1 LLEEFIMRTWIKP
14 GVWGAVIGSVLTMII
29 GFAWGGWVTGGS
41 AQQAARLQADT
52 AVTSALVPFC
62 LAKAKTD
69 PAGAKKVGELRAIS
83 YSYEQNEFVM
93 KAGWATMPGS
103 EDPNRMVA
111 EACASQLLKTAE
123 AK

>member
-1 LLEEFIMRTWIKP
+1 MKLTWIKP
-14 GVWGAVIGSVLTMII
+14 GVWGAVIGSVLTMIV

-41 AQQAARLQADT
+41 AQETARLQADS
-52 AVTSALVPFC
+52 AVTSVLVPFC

-69 PAGAKKVGELRAIS
+69 PAAAKKVGELRALT
-83 YSYEQNEFVM
+83 YSYEQEQFVM
-93 KAGWATMPGS
+93 TAGWATMPGS
-103 EDPNRMVA
+103 EEPNRGVA